1 MWKISLTCKNN
12 WCNKRI
18 NKKKENSIDGEI
30 KEEVTL
36 HLTNAQCTAESLF

>member
-1 MWKISLTCKNN
+1 M
-12 WCNKRI
+12 

>member
-1 MWKISLTCKNN
+1 MWKIGLTCKNN